1 MIGVGLSL
9 IILIFRTSRPY
20 VTELGKVPDSD
31 FYRNKERFTDVILD
45 DRGISF

>member
-20 VTELGKVPDSD
+20 VAELG
-31 FYRNKERFTDVILD
+31 NK
-45 DRGISF
+45 RGRVRGAGTGGAHGG

>member
-20 VTELGKVPDSD
+20 VAELGKVPDSD
-31 FYRNKERFTDVILD
+31 FYRNKERFNEVILD
-45 DRGISF
+45 D